1 MTAEIPPPTALP
13 SPTALPLRERKKLRT
28 RQTLI
33 ATALDLFGAHG
44 FDGVTLDGLCEA
56 AEVSKRTF
64 FRYFAGKEDVAMA
77 PTQDLWTA
85 FLDVLETAPAGEEAA
100 RPLLGLLTDGLTGAI
115 ARMPADGWADR
126 TLASRRLAAR
136 TPSMDAHGL
145 AFCDRTTRAALTVL
159 DRRLVLGGPGA
170 LHARLALDMLV
181 SAFHQALD
189 SWVAQP
195 AGHTTEDLARRL
207 REVAAELPRA
217 AAATAVPRP

>member
-1 MTAEIPPPTALP
+1 MTAETP
-13 SPTALPLRERKKLRT
+13 SPLPLRERKKLRT

-33 ATALDLFGAHG
+33 AAALELFGAHG
-44 FDGVTLDGLCEA
+44 FDGVTLDELCEA

-85 FLDVLETAPAGEEAA
+85 FLDVLETGPADEEAA
-100 RPLLGLLTDGLTGAI
+100 RPLLALLVDHLAESI
-115 ARMPADGWADR
+115 ARMPADGWAER
-126 TLASRRLAAR
+126 ALASRRLAAR

-159 DRRLVLGGPGA
+159 DRRFVLDGPGT
-170 LHARLALDMLV
+170 LRARLALDMLV

-195 AGHTTEDLARRL
+195 ARHTTQDLTRRL
-207 REVAAELPRA
+207 RAVAAELPQA
-217 AAATAVPRP
+217 VTAPATPRP